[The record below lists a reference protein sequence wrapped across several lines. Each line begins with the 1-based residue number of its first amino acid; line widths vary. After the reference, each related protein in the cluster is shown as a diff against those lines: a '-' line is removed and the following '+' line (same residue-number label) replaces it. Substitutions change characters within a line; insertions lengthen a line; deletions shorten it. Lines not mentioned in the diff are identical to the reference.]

1 MRLQEDEQ
9 LERWNVVELLIENI
23 HSIRMGTL

>member
-1 MRLQEDEQ
+1 MRLQEDGQ

>member
-1 MRLQEDEQ
+1 MRLQEDGQ
-9 LERWNVVELLIENI
+9 LERWNVVELLIENV